1 VDNLSPRYRAQAKGA
16 TFMPTYRVSYEIV
29 RRTLYVDVEAGSK
42 NVAAELAVNMERSMI
57 NIGKWPEIVIVDVEQ
72 YFSAPT
78 KISMA

>member
-1 VDNLSPRYRAQAKGA
+1 LIAVTAQAKGE

-42 NVAAELAVNMERSMI
+42 NVAAELTLNMERSMI

-78 KISMA
+78 KIGMA